1 MKLFKTPYRLLI
13 LSSIF
18 GSFLM
23 SVLVFMLFNV
33 RPPINS
39 EIINSRVEHKRDS
52 GDCQILY
59 LDRNIEKLLSQ
70 SSPLFSKNFVWQ
82 GRSVSDF
89 KYEQSIISL
98 RYGCQINE
106 GDTLLFRTYPVS
118 ENNLW
123 HILLKRTF

>member
-1 MKLFKTPYRLLI
+1 MKLFKTPYGLLV
-13 LSSIF
+13 LSSVF

-23 SVLVFMLFNV
+23 FVLVFMLLRI

-52 GDCQILY
+52 GNYQILY
-59 LDRNIEKLLSQ
+59 LDRNVEKLLSQ

-82 GRSVSDF
+82 GRRVSNF
-89 KYEQSIISL
+89 KYGQNIISL
-98 RYGCQINE
+98 RHGHPINQ
-106 GDTLLFRTYPVS
+106 GDTLRFRTYPVS